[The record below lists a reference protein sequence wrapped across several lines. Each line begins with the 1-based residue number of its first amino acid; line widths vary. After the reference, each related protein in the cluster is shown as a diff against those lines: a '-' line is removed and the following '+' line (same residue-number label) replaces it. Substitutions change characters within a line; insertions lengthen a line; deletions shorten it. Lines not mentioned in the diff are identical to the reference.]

1 MTELNNIAQSNY
13 DRFIS
18 ATSVPSREMTEVE
31 VGNPYH
37 ERARVWIMAGHSNP
51 LYRTYLEHAWLYLDP
66 GETRRV
72 RVMYEY
78 APDHMTND
86 VYPPEERKKFRKL
99 QREPNRVAFASYIE
113 NPRDHPRHSIDVL
126 SGVDVEVVTGKSTR
140 FERFVVDGQSARG
153 TVVTAEEGKGVS
165 GGKVIVRVSP
175 RKAPDEKSS
184 YVTVPVREG
193 NFSAKLRGE
202 GRWAKAFY
210 VPARGYADCESDLEA
225 IE

>member
-1 MTELNNIAQSNY
+1 M
-13 DRFIS
+13 
-18 ATSVPSREMTEVE
+18 
-31 VGNPYH
+31 
-37 ERARVWIMAGHSNP
+37 
-51 LYRTYLEHAWLYLDP
+51 
-66 GETRRV
+66 
-72 RVMYEY
+72 
-78 APDHMTND
+78 
-86 VYPPEERKKFRKL
+86 
-99 QREPNRVAFASYIE
+99 QRIPNRVAFASFNTLD

-140 FERFVVDGQSARG
+140 FERFVVDGRSARG